1 MNREAW
7 LDFMRVSACFMVM
20 MVHSTEPF
28 YLGGDGALVLAVVSA
43 WLRGWLGVGADGVL
57 GVWTTPVEIL
67 GTVLLA
73 FVVTGLVSI
82 LVQRIPRVGK
92 YLMG

>member
-1 MNREAW
+1 
-7 LDFMRVSACFMVM
+7 
-20 MVHSTEPF
+20 
-28 YLGGDGALVLAVVSA
+28 
-43 WLRGWLGVGADGVL
+43 LRGWLGVGADGVL

-67 GTVLLA
+67 GTALLA